1 MYWKLKSM
9 IINAVSLLP
18 NSASYDTYY
27 WIQRH
32 IGGLRR
38 INPVSTLS
46 SGVETWKRIK
56 EQGSDPIEKVFLEI
70 GTGRAP
76 LVPLSYW
83 LMGARKTITIDMNP
97 YLKGEL
103 IRESLRYILDN
114 KEEIYGLFGYLLDK
128 KRFDDLLEF
137 SRNTN
142 ISTRSFLDLCC
153 IDYIAPGNAADTGLS
168 PQSIDFHTSYAVF
181 EHIPL
186 KELRSIFEEG
196 NRIINKRGLFIHK
209 IDYKDHFSYTDKKI
223 SPINFLQYSN
233 AEWRRYAG
241 NKYMY
246 TNRLRHDDYINLIQS
261 VGHRILDVQ
270 SDKDRWSQ
278 ELLESEFIKLNERF
292 DTKSKD
298 ILSISASWIVS
309 KKSD

>member
-1 MYWKLKSM
+1 
-9 IINAVSLLP
+9 
-18 NSASYDTYY
+18 
-27 WIQRH
+27 
-32 IGGLRR
+32 
-38 INPVSTLS
+38 
-46 SGVETWKRIK
+46 
-56 EQGSDPIEKVFLEI
+56 
-70 GTGRAP
+70 
-76 LVPLSYW
+76 
-83 LMGARKTITIDMNP
+83 
-97 YLKGEL
+97 
-103 IRESLRYILDN
+103 
-114 KEEIYGLFGYLLDK
+114 
-128 KRFDDLLEF
+128 
-137 SRNTN
+137 
-142 ISTRSFLDLCC
+142 
-153 IDYIAPGNAADTGLS
+153 
-168 PQSIDFHTSYAVF
+168 VF

-209 IDYKDHFSYTDKKI
+209 IDYKDHFSYADKKI
-223 SPINFLQYSN
+223 SPINFLQYSD

-292 DTKSKD
+292 DTKSKE
-298 ILSISASWIVS
+298 ILSISESWIVS

>member
-1 MYWKLKSM
+1 M

-56 EQGSDPIEKVFLEI
+56 EQGSDPIEKIFLEI
-70 GTGRAP
+70 GTGRIP
-76 LVPLSYW
+76 LVSLSYW
-83 LMGARKTITIDMNP
+83 LMGAKKTITIDMNP

-103 IRESLRYILDN
+103 IRESLRYISDN
-114 KEEIYGLFGYLLDK
+114 KEEIHGLFGYLLDK

-142 ISTRSFLDLCC
+142 FSTRTFLDLCC

-223 SPINFLQYSN
+223 
-233 AEWRRYAG
+233 
-241 NKYMY
+241 
-246 TNRLRHDDYINLIQS
+246 LIQS